1 MASYSV
7 GISVSVAALPR
18 HPSHSG
24 NDVLHSLVVGFG
36 WRRRPGCVGPVLTE
50 LHHVDEE
57 LSGPV
62 VAGES
67 PVGPSCFI
75 IASALL
81 IALRL
86 PPKGNRISK
95 LCQQD
100 GEICVIPAGALEF
113 SAQGPL

>member
-7 GISVSVAALPR
+7 GISVSIAALPR

-36 WRRRPGCVGPVLTE
+36 WRCRPGRVGPVLAE

-67 PVGPSCFI
+67 PVGQLLHHRLGF
-75 IASALL
+75 ANRFALA
-81 IALRL
+81 ALVDDDRL
-86 PPKGNRISK
+86 LHDR
-95 LCQQD
+95 D
-100 GEICVIPAGALEF
+100 D
-113 SAQGPL
+113 QGG